1 MKNHPLEFNYML
13 EWKTVVFRI
22 LFLLVLFSF
31 GFGCQWKNPD
41 YESIAITITNEAK
54 TNLVQKLNSKIAEGG
69 TKQAIPFCKL
79 NAIGFTNGLGQK
91 NGVTLRRITNKP
103 RNQSNLLSANEEKI
117 FLEIEKLKTPE
128 GVFPNKSITS
138 DDSVTVYIPI
148 PVMGFCLQCHGN
160 LNEIQKT
167 TKQILDQEYP
177 NDKAIG
183 YKVGELRG
191 LFSVQFPK

>member
-1 MKNHPLEFNYML
+1 MKAL
-13 EWKTVVFRI
+13 VFRI
-22 LFLLVLFSF
+22 FFLLVFFSF
-31 GFGCQWKNPD
+31 GFGCQSKTPD

-54 TNLVQKLNSKIAEGG
+54 TNLIHKLNSKIAEGG
-69 TKQAIPFCKL
+69 TEQAVPFCKL

-91 NGVTLRRITNKP
+91 HGVSLRRITNKP

-117 FLEIEKLKTPE
+117 FLEVEKLKTYE

-138 DDSVTVYIPI
+138 DDSVIVYIPI

-160 LNEIQKT
+160 SNEIQKS
-167 TKQILDQEYP
+167 TKQILNQEYP

-191 LFSVQFPK
+191 LFSVKFPR